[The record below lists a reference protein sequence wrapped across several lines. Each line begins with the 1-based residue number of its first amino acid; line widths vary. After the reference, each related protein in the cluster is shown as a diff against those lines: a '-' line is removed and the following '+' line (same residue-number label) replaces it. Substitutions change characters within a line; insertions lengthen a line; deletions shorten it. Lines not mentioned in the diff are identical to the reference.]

1 LGLRLYIC
9 MDYTSVQRE
18 AWSSDI
24 EGNFVMASDE
34 GLGADRTAAVANTDR
49 VDLAAADF
57 FTDTALVTDPYRYF
71 ETLRSRCPVHPVA
84 HQGVVAVT
92 GYDEA
97 VEVYRDAVTY
107 SSCNSVGG
115 PFPPV
120 VTPSPGVTDIT
131 EVIDDSREQW
141 PFSEFMVTMDGAE
154 HEAQRNLLRK
164 LLTPRRLK
172 ESEAALAGIADRC
185 MDSFMGAGKCEVVH
199 EYGKAFTTSAIAEL
213 LGVPEEDRPEVQQV
227 LVGSTIAVVGQEET
241 LPVNP
246 LEFLFQ
252 KFGQYVE
259 DRRAHP
265 REDILTHLASAT
277 YDDGSLPEVDVIVRT
292 ATFIFGAGQ
301 DTSARMLAAA
311 LRIVAEDSEIQEQL
325 RADRTLIPAF
335 IEEVLRLES
344 PTMSDFRM
352 ARVAT
357 TLGGVDIAAGTT
369 VMIHPGAA
377 NRDGSRF
384 ERPTEC
390 LLGRSNVREHIA
402 FGRGAH
408 SCPGGPLARAE
419 GRVTLERFLDRTS
432 DISLSE
438 AHHGPG
444 GQRRFH
450 YDPTFIVRGLS
461 NLHLVFTPVD

>member
-1 LGLRLYIC
+1 
-9 MDYTSVQRE
+9 
-18 AWSSDI
+18 
-24 EGNFVMASDE
+24 MASE
-34 GLGADRTAAVANTDR
+34 EHPVTDRTPAAADVGPID
-49 VDLAAADF
+49 VDAADF

-71 ETLRSRCPVHPVA
+71 DTLRSRCPVHPVA
-84 HQGVVAVT
+84 HRGVVAVT

-97 VEVYRDAVTY
+97 VEVYRDAATY

-120 VTPSPGVTDIT
+120 ITPSPGVTDVT
-131 EVIDDSREQW
+131 EVIDGSREQW
-141 PFSEFMVTMDGAE
+141 PFSEFMVTMDGE
-154 HEAQRNLLRK
+154 HHEAQRNLLRK

-185 MDSFMGAGKCEVVH
+185 MDAFMNTGRCEVVN
-199 EYGKAFTTSAIAEL
+199 EYGKPFTTQAIAEL
-213 LGVPEEDRPEVQQV
+213 LGVPEEDRAEVQQV
-227 LVGSTIAVVGQEET
+227 LVGSTISVVGREET

-252 KFGQYVE
+252 KFGEYVE
-259 DRRAHP
+259 DRRANP
-265 REDILTHLASAT
+265 RDDILTQLASAT
-277 YDDGSLPEVDVIVRT
+277 YEDGSLPEVDAIVRT

-311 LRIVAEDSEIQEQL
+311 LRIIAEDKEIQQRL
-325 RADRTLIPAF
+325 RSDRKLIPEF

-344 PTMSDFRM
+344 PTMSDFRL

-377 NRDGSRF
+377 NRDDSRF

-438 AHHGPG
+438 DDHGPE
-444 GQRRFH
+444 GQHHFG

-461 NLHLVFTPVD
+461 ELHLVFTPVD

>member
-1 LGLRLYIC
+1 MASEDQQVQDRA
-9 MDYTSVQRE
+9 DSTSVGVE
-18 AWSSDI
+18 S
-24 EGNFVMASDE
+24 
-34 GLGADRTAAVANTDR
+34 
-49 VDLAAADF
+49 ADF

-71 ETLRSRCPVHPVA
+71 DALRSRCPVQHVSHP
-84 HQGVVAVT
+84 GVVAVT

-97 VEVYRDAVTY
+97 VEVYRDAATY

-120 VTPSPGVTDIT
+120 VTPSPTVTDIAD
-131 EVIDDSREQW
+131 VIERSRDQW
-141 PFSEFMVTMDGAE
+141 PFSEFMVTMDGE
-154 HEAQRNLLRK
+154 KHEAQRALLRR

-172 ESEAALAGIADRC
+172 ENEAALVGIADRC
-185 MDSFMGAGKCEVVH
+185 IDAFIDTGRCEVVN
-199 EYGKAFTTSAIAEL
+199 EYGKPFTTGAIADL
-213 LGVPEEDRPEVQQV
+213 LGVPEEDRAEVQQV
-227 LVGSTIAVVGQEET
+227 LVGSTISVVGQEDT

-246 LEFLFQ
+246 LEFLYQ
-252 KFGQYVE
+252 KFGEYVE

-265 REDILTHLASAT
+265 RDDGDILTHLASAT
-277 YDDGSLPEVDVIVRT
+277 YEDGTLPEVDAIVRT
-292 ATFIFGAGQ
+292 ATFLFGAGQ
-301 DTSARMLAAA
+301 DTSARMIAAA
-311 LRIVAEDSEIQEQL
+311 LRVIAEDKEIQQRL
-325 RADRTLIPAF
+325 RGDRRLIPEF

-344 PTMSDFRM
+344 PTMSDFRL

-377 NRDGSRF
+377 NRDDKRF

-390 LLGRSNVREHIA
+390 MLGRANVREHVA

-419 GRVTLERFLDRTS
+419 GRVTIERFLDRTS
-432 DISLSE
+432 DISL
-438 AHHGPG
+438 ADTQHGPEG
-444 GQRRFH
+444 ERHFD

-461 NLHLVFTPVD
+461 NLHLVLTPVD

>member
-1 LGLRLYIC
+1 
-9 MDYTSVQRE
+9 
-18 AWSSDI
+18 
-24 EGNFVMASDE
+24 MASEEQPGGHPTSATVD
-34 GLGADRTAAVANTDR
+34 
-49 VDLAAADF
+49 VDLVDVEAADF
-57 FTDTALVTDPYRYF
+57 FTDTVLVTDPYQYF
-71 ETLRSRCPVHPVA
+71 DTLRSQCPVHPVV

-97 VEVYRDAVTY
+97 VEVYRDADTY

-120 VTPSPGVTDIT
+120 VTPSSEVSDIT
-131 EVIDDSREQW
+131 DVIDSSREQW
-141 PFSEFMVTMDGAE
+141 PFSEFMVTMDGAN

-185 MDSFMGAGKCEVVH
+185 MDAFMNTGKCEVVN
-199 EYGKAFTTSAIAEL
+199 EYGKAFTTWAIAEL
-213 LGVPEEDRPEVQQV
+213 LGVPEEDRAEVQQV
-227 LVGSTIAVVGQEET
+227 LVGSTISVVGEEET

-252 KFGQYVE
+252 KFGDYVE

-265 REDILTHLASAT
+265 RDDILTQLASAT
-277 YDDGSLPEVDVIVRT
+277 YEDGSLPEVAAIVRT

-311 LRIVAEDSEIQEQL
+311 LKIVAEDKEIQQRL
-325 RADRTLIPAF
+325 RTDRKLIPEF

-357 TLGGVDIAAGTT
+357 TLGGVEIPAGTT

-377 NRDGSRF
+377 NRDDSRF
-384 ERPTEC
+384 DRPAEC

-438 AHHGPG
+438 ADHGPEG
-444 GQRRFH
+444 ERRFD

-461 NLHLVFTPVD
+461 ALHLVFTPVD

>member
-1 LGLRLYIC
+1 L
-9 MDYTSVQRE
+9 V
-18 AWSSDI
+18 
-24 EGNFVMASDE
+24 ASE
-34 GLGADRTAAVANTDR
+34 EHLVGDRTAPVANADQ
-49 VDLAAADF
+49 VDLDAADF

-71 ETLRSRCPVHPVA
+71 DTLRSRCPVHPVA
-84 HQGVVAVT
+84 HRGVVAVT

-97 VEVYRDAVTY
+97 VEVYRDAATY

-120 VTPSPGVTDIT
+120 VTPSSEVTDIT
-131 EVIDDSREQW
+131 EVIDSSRDQW
-141 PFSEFMVTMDGAE
+141 PFSEFMVTMDGE
-154 HEAQRNLLRK
+154 NHEAQRNLLRK

-172 ESEAALAGIADRC
+172 ENEAALAGIADRC
-185 MDSFMGAGKCEVVH
+185 IDAFIGTSRCEVVN
-199 EYGKAFTTSAIAEL
+199 EYGKPFTTWAIADL
-213 LGVPEEDRPEVQQV
+213 LGVPEDDRAEVQQV
-227 LVGSTIAVVGQEET
+227 LVGSTISVVGQEET

-252 KFGQYVE
+252 KFGEYVE
-259 DRRAHP
+259 DRRANP
-265 REDILTHLASAT
+265 RDDILTQLASAT
-277 YDDGSLPEVDVIVRT
+277 YEDGSLPEVDAIVRT

-301 DTSARMLAAA
+301 DTSARMIAAA
-311 LRIVAEDSEIQEQL
+311 LRIVAEDKEIQQRL
-325 RADRTLIPAF
+325 RADRKLIPDF
-335 IEEVLRLES
+335 VEEVLRLES

-369 VMIHPGAA
+369 VVIHPGAA
-377 NRDGSRF
+377 NRDDSRF

-438 AHHGPG
+438 SHHGPEG
-444 GQRRFH
+444 RRRFD

-461 NLHLVFTPVD
+461 NLHLMLTPAA

>member
-1 LGLRLYIC
+1 VASEER
-9 MDYTSVQRE
+9 SVGDQ
-18 AWSSDI
+18 
-24 EGNFVMASDE
+24 
-34 GLGADRTAAVANTDR
+34 TCAVADADHID
-49 VDLAAADF
+49 VEAADF

-71 ETLRSRCPVHPVA
+71 DTLRSRCPVHPVP

-97 VEVYRDAVTY
+97 VEVYRDAATY

-120 VTPSPGVTDIT
+120 VTPSPDVTDIT
-131 EVIDDSREQW
+131 EVIDSSREQW
-141 PFSEFMVTMDGAE
+141 PFSEFMVTMDGDD
-154 HEAQRNLLRK
+154 HDAQRTLLRR

-185 MDSFMGAGKCEVVH
+185 IDTFMATGRCEVVN
-199 EYGKAFTTSAIAEL
+199 EYGKPFTTWAIAEL

-227 LVGSTIAVVGQEET
+227 LAGSTISVVGQEET

-252 KFGQYVE
+252 KFGEYVT
-259 DRRAHP
+259 DRRANP
-265 REDILTHLASAT
+265 RDDILTQLASAT
-277 YDDGSLPEVDVIVRT
+277 FEDGSLPGVDDIVRT
-292 ATFIFGAGQ
+292 ATFLFGAGQ

-311 LRIVAEDSEIQEQL
+311 LRIIAEDKKIQRQL
-325 RADRTLIPAF
+325 RLDRKLIPDF

-352 ARVAT
+352 ARVST

-377 NRDGSRF
+377 NRDDTRF

-390 LLGRSNVREHIA
+390 LLGRPNVREHIA
-402 FGRGAH
+402 FGRGVH

-419 GRVTLERFLDRTS
+419 GRVTIERFLDRTS
-432 DISLSE
+432 EISLS
-438 AHHGPG
+438 ADDHGRED
-444 GQRRFH
+444 QRRFD

-461 NLHLVFTPVD
+461 ALHLVFTPPD

>member
-1 LGLRLYIC
+1 
-9 MDYTSVQRE
+9 
-18 AWSSDI
+18 
-24 EGNFVMASDE
+24 MASE
-34 GLGADRTAAVANTDR
+34 EHLVGDRTAPVANADQ
-49 VDLAAADF
+49 VDLEAADF

-71 ETLRSRCPVHPVA
+71 DTLRSRCPVHPVA
-84 HQGVVAVT
+84 HRGVVAVT

-97 VEVYRDAVTY
+97 VEVYRDAATY

-120 VTPSPGVTDIT
+120 VTPSSEVTDIT
-131 EVIDDSREQW
+131 EVIDSSRDQW
-141 PFSEFMVTMDGAE
+141 PFSEFMVTMDGE
-154 HEAQRNLLRK
+154 NHEAQRNLLRK

-172 ESEAALAGIADRC
+172 ENEAALAGIADRC
-185 MDSFMGAGKCEVVH
+185 IDAFIGTGRCEVVN
-199 EYGKAFTTSAIAEL
+199 EYGKPFTTWAIADL
-213 LGVPEEDRPEVQQV
+213 LGVPEDDRAEVQQV
-227 LVGSTIAVVGQEET
+227 LVGSTISVVGQEET

-252 KFGQYVE
+252 KFGEYVE
-259 DRRAHP
+259 DRRANP
-265 REDILTHLASAT
+265 RDDILTQLASAT
-277 YDDGSLPEVDVIVRT
+277 YEDGSLPEVDAIVRT

-301 DTSARMLAAA
+301 DTSARMIAAA
-311 LRIVAEDSEIQEQL
+311 LRIIAEDKEIQQRL
-325 RADRTLIPAF
+325 RADRKLIPDF
-335 IEEVLRLES
+335 VEEVLRLES

-377 NRDGSRF
+377 NRDHSRF

-438 AHHGPG
+438 SHHGPEG
-444 GQRRFH
+444 RRRFD

-461 NLHLVFTPVD
+461 NLHLMLTPAA